1 MPEHY
6 NWKFK
11 ANPDSVALARSAV
24 AEFAISCGFY
34 RDVAEDIKLAVG
46 EACNNAVEHAGS
58 ERDFNVICGY
68 DKDALVVSIE
78 DHGRGFEF
86 KPPDPNRELLQ
97 SRGLGIFLMR
107 KLMDS
112 VAYTHKPGDGM
123 QVTLE
128 KYKVPQRAMA
138 ASAAGRK

>member
-1 MPEHY
+1 MPENY
-6 NWKFK
+6 KWKFK

-34 RDVAEDIKLAVG
+34 REVAEDIKLAVG
-46 EACNNAVEHAGS
+46 EACNNAVEHAGC
-58 ERDFNVICGY
+58 EKDFNVSCGY
-68 DKDALVVSIE
+68 DEDALVVSIE
-78 DHGRGFEF
+78 DHGQGFEF

-112 VAYTHKPGDGM
+112 VSYRRKPGDGT
-123 QVTLE
+123 QVILE
-128 KYKVPQRAMA
+128 KHKIPARGMA
-138 ASAAGRK
+138 AAAAAAK

>member
-1 MPEHY
+1 MAEHY
-6 NWKFK
+6 RWQFK

-24 AEFAISCGFY
+24 AEFAVSCGFY

-46 EACNNAVEHAGS
+46 EACNNAVEHGGS
-58 ERDFNVICGY
+58 GKDFHISCGY
-68 DKDALVVSIE
+68 DANALVISIE

-86 KPPDPNRELLQ
+86 KLPDPNREMLQ

-112 VAYTHKPGDGM
+112 VAYRRKPGDGM
-123 QVTLE
+123 LVTLE
-128 KYKVPQRAMA
+128 KHKIPMRAMA
-138 ASAAGRK
+138 AASAAKK